1 MPEAPAPPPPSVTM
15 ANPETG
21 ELVAVPAAQARD
33 LYLSGKLGFVEG
45 ESVPISVGG
54 KTEFLPADQAGRA
67 LETSFTANV
76 KGTAQA
82 QREKRLEDLG
92 GIGGTLAA
100 AGIEAGNQ
108 LLLGAG
114 KGIAADLVDP
124 HFWPEAHERTKAYLR
139 DVEEANPIASGIG
152 GAAGLVL
159 PLLASGGTA
168 AGARG
173 LARGVA
179 AGETAAL
186 ARAGAGAVEGAEAVS
201 AAARARGL
209 FGAGIDA
216 ATALPR
222 GVGAIGDFAGGLAER
237 GAVAMGARE
246 GGALAKITRTA
257 AQGAA
262 EMPFYSVGD
271 AVTKAAMHDEEL
283 TAEKLAAAAGHGF
296 LWGGALGGGLGA
308 AGQIMAGVG
317 RATKAG
323 AAKAGELAER
333 LGVDVPKTLEGF
345 AERKAIQATGATKG
359 QTLKLA
365 EMGPEIESRVARQMT
380 EDVPRLAGKADLA
393 TVSKAE
399 IAEAAPLLRKEKGEA
414 VGRLVTDLDKI
425 EGVAGPDLSRIT
437 ARIEKEVEAPLRES
451 MFTSHYADT
460 IAGMR
465 EKIAERA
472 SKGEIGFEGLWK
484 ERRTLDDLVYKNKI
498 AEGSLNEQRAKVRD
512 IIEDEIQRAA
522 TAAAEQGGSGAG
534 AEWAAK
540 YAQAKGDYRAA
551 KWLDDAAAGGA
562 AAEAR
567 NRSVGLSEQFGTLQ
581 GLMLGGP
588 AGAVAGLAGA
598 VAQNMVRRYGD
609 QVAATIA
616 TKAVKADLV
625 RAVADTIT
633 KRIGVSAERFLT
645 VPAGKVSRAGVA
657 VQADADIGRSRRA
670 SQAAYER
677 ERAEL
682 AGFLAAPDQRIAAST
697 RGLDAGTASAVRAT
711 ALRAAGYLQS
721 KAPPGELAP
730 NPIAPGRGPQ
740 QVSPAA
746 RDAFL
751 RAARAVKD
759 PMSVVD
765 DLESGRLTREGV
777 DALRAT
783 SPRLLGEIQSTVLA
797 KVAESGPPK
806 SYARS
811 LQLGILLGIPT
822 DATLEPAFVAKVQAT
837 YAPQPAAPDASGAPS
852 GPVRRIG
859 PINAASQEM
868 TRSERLLAGK

>member
-15 ANPETG
+15 ATPEG

-45 ESVPISVGG
+45 ESVPVNVGG
-54 KTEFLPADQAGRA
+54 KTQFLSADEAGRA
-67 LETSFTANV
+67 LEGSFTASV

-92 GIGGTLAA
+92 GVGGTLAA

-124 HFWPEAHERTKAYLR
+124 HLWPEAHAKTKAYLR
-139 DVEEANPIASGIG
+139 DVEEANPVASGIG

-173 LARGVA
+173 VVRGAAAAEAANLARGGVA
-179 AGETAAL
+179 
-186 ARAGAGAVEGAEAVS
+186 AVEGAEAVS

-209 FGAGIDA
+209 FGATMDA

-222 GVGAIGDFAGGLAER
+222 GVGAVGEFAGGLAER
-237 GAVAMGARE
+237 GAVAMGAKE
-246 GGALAKITRTA
+246 GGALASILKGT

-262 EMPFYSVGD
+262 EMPFYSVGE
-271 AVTKAAMHDEEL
+271 AVTKATLHDEEL

-296 LWGGALGGGLGA
+296 LWGGAFGGGLSA
-308 AGQIMAGVG
+308 AGQLLAGTG
-317 RATKAG
+317 R
-323 AAKAGELAER
+323 AAKAGAERASALAEK
-333 LGVDVPKTLEGF
+333 LGVDVPKSLEGF

-380 EDVPRLAGKADLA
+380 EDVPRLTGKADLA

-399 IAEAAPLLRKEKGEA
+399 IAEAAPLLRREKGEA
-414 VGRLVTDLDKI
+414 VGKLVTDLDKI

-451 MFTSHYADT
+451 LFTQHYADT

-472 SKGEIGFEGLWK
+472 AKGEIGFEGLWK

-540 YAQAKGDYRAA
+540 YAQAKSEYRAA

-562 AAEAR
+562 AGEAR
-567 NRSVGLSEQFGTLQ
+567 NRSIGLSEQFGTLQ

-616 TKAVKADLV
+616 TKAVKSDLI
-625 RAVADTIT
+625 RAASEAVTARVGGSVD
-633 KRIGVSAERFLT
+633 RFLGGT
-645 VPAGKVSRAGVA
+645 VSRAGLGA
-657 VQADADIGRSRRA
+657 QLDADVSRTRKA
-670 SQAAYER
+670 SIAAYEK

-682 AGFLAAPDQRIAAST
+682 SGFLANPDARLSRST
-697 RGLDAGTASAVRAT
+697 AGLDPGTANAVRTT
-711 ALRAAGYLQS
+711 ALRAAAYLQS
-721 KAPPGELAP
+721 KAPPAELAP
-730 NPIAPGRGPQ
+730 NPLTPGMSKP
-740 QVSPAA
+740 QVSPAM
-746 RDAFL
+746 RDDFL
-751 RAARAVKD
+751 AAARAVKD
-759 PMSVVD
+759 PMSVID
-765 DLESGRLTREGV
+765 DFEHGRLTRAGV
-777 DALRAT
+777 EALKAT
-783 SPRLLGEIQSTVLA
+783 SPRLLGELQAAVLA
-797 KVAESGPPK
+797 KVTEKGAPTN
-806 SYARS
+806 YAKS

-822 DATLEPAFVAKVQAT
+822 DPTLDPAFIGKVQAT
-837 YAPQPAAPDASGAPS
+837 YAPTTASGGAPA
-852 GPVRRIG
+852 GPTPPVRRIG
-859 PINAASQEM
+859 PINVAAGSM
-868 TRSERLLAGK
+868 TRTEQLLGGK